1 MKINMKIIIP
11 KIFSGLYQVHLD
23 NKNYRINNV
32 IRILTLRKDLNE
44 FLKIL
49 ERQSLFEET
58 TKNFEQKTIKLWQIN
73 FQTASELLDSYFQKI
88 KKSLYFNELTKNE
101 RDNFLQIAYDTIIYS
116 YLDGKAN
123 EKMADYSL
131 FGNTV
136 YYNHKTNY
144 PNISSMVYDKK
155 SFYEIFNDAF
165 YKDITNIKNRYGKH
179 PTEITISSIREI
191 PPTLK
196 IKPSESKVCQ
206 IIFDDTTEKQELI
219 DYIQKEWPDI
229 VLKLKSL
236 RPNREKERITTSSNF
251 LRDIAI
257 YNKYLE
263 FKKEGYKNPDIKT
276 WNWLKRES
284 EFKIEIEPNTITK
297 IVSLLNSEIKNAN
310 TEK

>member
-1 MKINMKIIIP
+1 MKIIIP